1 MWASRRQLGWIISV
15 ILLVTII
22 VFLIYPYV
30 FVGTPFAT
38 LFNDIEISVV
48 VVLFS
53 GMFFLLLLL
62 LYLGS
67 R

>member
-1 MWASRRQLGWIISV
+1 MRASRRQLGWIISV

-22 VFLIYPYV
+22 VFLIYP
-30 FVGTPFAT
+30 FVLIGTPFAT
-38 LFNDIEISVV
+38 LFTDIEISVV
-48 VVLFS
+48 AVLFA

-62 LYLGS
+62 LYLGA

>member
-1 MWASRRQLGWIISV
+1 MRASRRQLGWIISL

-22 VFLIYPYV
+22 GFLIYP
-30 FVGTPFAT
+30 FVLIDTPLAT
-38 LFNDIEISVV
+38 LFTDIEISVV
-48 VVLFS
+48 VVLFA

-62 LYLGS
+62 LYLGA